1 MSYLDNKTIGIYI
14 GIAFCPTK
22 CTYCSFPAYLKTG
35 KYNERYNE
43 YFNSLIV
50 EIKEMGKLISETGL
64 KVNTIYIGGGT
75 PSILSNEEI
84 DEMLKCV
91 NENIDMKNIKEFTFE
106 AGRIDTINKEKLE
119 TMKKWNI
126 DRISINPQSFN
137 ERTLKLVN
145 RYHKREKFDEVFED
159 AKQLG
164 FIINMDLIIG
174 LPEESTKDV
183 LHTLNELNKYDIEN
197 LTIHNLAI
205 KKASKLQKESY
216 EHENNL
222 DYKVIHEKIENVV
235 NAKDL
240 NAYYMYRQKNSFVW
254 GENVGYSKIGLESIY
269 NIEMIYKKREVVKD
283 VSLSMEKGEIVGLLG
298 PNGAG
303 KTTTFYMITGIIQ
316 PNHGTVLY
324 NGENITS
331 APMYERARLGLG
343 YLPQEA
349 SVFRNM
355 TVEENILAVL
365 EMRKIPKEERIKITS
380 NLIEEFK
387 LSHVAK
393 NLGYSLSG
401 GERRRVEIARTISTN
416 PDFMLLD
423 EPFAGVDPIAVE
435 DIQNII
441 IKLKERGLGILITDH
456 NVRETLRI
464 TERAYIMAE
473 GSILISGTS
482 DQIANDE
489 RARKVYLGDNFKL
502 D

>member
-1 MSYLDNKTIGIYI
+1 MNKNKFDEFIRVLIPETTEDLENIYIESIYINDKYVVRASKGNKSETIEYRKIGLDYFDQKEVMVKTSLLKLYGKNYDWGGLIGVRPTKIVRRFLDMGLEYDEIENILETIYLVSKKKIDLLIRIVKTEMSYLDNKTIGIYI

-216 EHENNL
+216 EHESNL
-222 DYKVIHEKIENVV
+222 DYKIIHEKIENVV

-269 NIEMIYKKREVVKD
+269 NIEMIEENKMIIGIGAGSMTKVVFEKENRTIIERLVNPKDPLVWIDELQKRMEEKKKRIMEVYK
-283 VSLSMEKGEIVGLLG
+283 
-298 PNGAG
+298 
-303 KTTTFYMITGIIQ
+303 
-316 PNHGTVLY
+316 
-324 NGENITS
+324 
-331 APMYERARLGLG
+331 
-343 YLPQEA
+343 
-349 SVFRNM
+349 
-355 TVEENILAVL
+355 
-365 EMRKIPKEERIKITS
+365 
-380 NLIEEFK
+380 
-387 LSHVAK
+387 
-393 NLGYSLSG
+393 
-401 GERRRVEIARTISTN
+401 
-416 PDFMLLD
+416 
-423 EPFAGVDPIAVE
+423 
-435 DIQNII
+435 
-441 IKLKERGLGILITDH
+441 
-456 NVRETLRI
+456 
-464 TERAYIMAE
+464 
-473 GSILISGTS
+473 
-482 DQIANDE
+482 
-489 RARKVYLGDNFKL
+489 
-502 D
+502 